1 MKRTE
6 PPFIATWILER
17 LTPGNS
23 NDALLGDLL
32 EEFRSGRSAG
42 WYWRQ
47 VLAAVAN
54 GCFREMRVHWLVVV
68 FAALWVI
75 PAQAWW
81 SFASWFAI
89 HCAGLIVPWPYSNMI
104 GMAVVIFE
112 SLWAGLAFYALL
124 ASFFGRDVTLEG
136 IRRGVWIGPL
146 VFSFLTVAIQILSHP
161 LGIPPA
167 DRGALKLATYFLSMA
182 VAAWRVRSRVAPES
196 KATDCPAR

>member
-6 PPFIATWILER
+6 PPFIAIWILER

-32 EEFRSGRSAG
+32 EEFRSG
-42 WYWRQ
+42 
-47 VLAAVAN
+47 
-54 GCFREMRVHWLVVV
+54 CFREMRVHWLVVA
-68 FAALWVI
+68 FAALWVV

-81 SFASWFAI
+81 SFAPWFAI
-89 HCAGLIVPWPYSNMI
+89 HCAELIVPWPYSTMI

-112 SLWAGLAFYALL
+112 SLWTGLAFYALL

-182 VAAWRVRSRVAPES
+182 TAAWRVRSRVTPES
-196 KATDCPAR
+196 KAMMS